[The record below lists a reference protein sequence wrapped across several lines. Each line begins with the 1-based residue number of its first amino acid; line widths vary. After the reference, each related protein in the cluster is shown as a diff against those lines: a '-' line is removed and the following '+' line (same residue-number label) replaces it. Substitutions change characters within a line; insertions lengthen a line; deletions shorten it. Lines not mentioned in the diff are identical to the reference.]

1 MDDDE
6 NKERER
12 ERERERESEY
22 FFPETPNLSFAR
34 LLPGKSG
41 RRWEDIIARRFISS
55 RKENKREKE
64 KSSAVSVAKRRARKR
79 RGKGDA

>member
-12 ERERERESEY
+12 EREREEREY